1 MTLAELTRY
10 VDSQKRRQKQAAQET
25 ATQNYI
31 LADLIG
37 RSIGRIYSSATKMPS
52 IEEVYPTLFEATNI
66 QEEIQKKKD
75 EMSALRF
82 KQFAQ
87 SFNKRFKKEGDK
99 QE

>member
-1 MTLAELTRY
+1 MTLAELIRY
-10 VDSQKRRQKQAAQET
+10 VESQKRRLKQAAQET

-37 RSIGRIYSSATKMPS
+37 RSIGRIYSSSTKMPT
-52 IEEVYPTLFEATNI
+52 IEEAYPTLFEGQAI

-75 EMSALRF
+75 EMSALRL

-99 QE
+99 